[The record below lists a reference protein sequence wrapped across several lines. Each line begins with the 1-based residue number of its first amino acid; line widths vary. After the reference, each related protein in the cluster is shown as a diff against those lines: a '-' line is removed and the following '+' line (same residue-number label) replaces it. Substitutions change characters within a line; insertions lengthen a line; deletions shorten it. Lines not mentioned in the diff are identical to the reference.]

1 MAWYLFAGAAALLS
15 AVVAIIEKNT
25 LGFRDQSPLRFA
37 TMFAVLTATFSFVLV
52 PFVDFSL
59 PLRIYVVLFLTA
71 LTGSTIGFFLILSAL
86 ETADISKVSPLR
98 NLNPIFVAML
108 AFAFLGESL
117 TWVQGAGISLT
128 VVGAYVLEA
137 EKVRNLLQPL
147 KNIVKKYYARLIL
160 AAAFF
165 YSVSSVLGKYLLRY
179 MDPVT
184 LLFFTQV
191 FIAFNFVA
199 AMLYRGSGGLVS
211 RLKEGAVKVSKRWP
225 WVLLAA
231 FLTVTYRLL
240 QMQAFSMA
248 MVSLVIP
255 IKRMNS
261 LIATVLGGR
270 LFEEEHLV
278 RKSAACL
285 VMIAGA
291 YLVIVP

>member
-25 LGFRDQSPLRFA
+25 LGFKDQSPIRFA
-37 TMFAVLTATFSFVLV
+37 TMFAVLGAVFSLVLV
-52 PFVDFSL
+52 PFVDFAL
-59 PLRIYVVLFLTA
+59 PLGVYAAIFLAA
-71 LTGSTIGFFLILSAL
+71 LAGSTVGFFLILSAL
-86 ETADISKVSPLR
+86 DRADISKVSPLR
-98 NLNPIFVAML
+98 NINPVFVAVL

-117 TWVQGAGISLT
+117 TWMQGAGIVLT

-147 KNIVKKYYARLIL
+147 KNIVRKYYARLVL
-160 AAAFF
+160 GAAFF
-165 YSVSSVLGKYLLRY
+165 YSLSSVLGKYVLRY
-179 MDPVT
+179 TDPVT
-184 LLFFTQV
+184 LLFFMQV
-191 FIAFNFVA
+191 MIAFNFVA
-199 AMLYRGSGGLVS
+199 AMLYRGSGGFVA
-211 RLKEGAVKVSKRWP
+211 RMKEGAINVSRRWP

-231 FLTVTYRLL
+231 FLTVVYRLL

-261 LIATVLGGR
+261 LISTVIGGR

-278 RKSAACL
+278 RKSVACL